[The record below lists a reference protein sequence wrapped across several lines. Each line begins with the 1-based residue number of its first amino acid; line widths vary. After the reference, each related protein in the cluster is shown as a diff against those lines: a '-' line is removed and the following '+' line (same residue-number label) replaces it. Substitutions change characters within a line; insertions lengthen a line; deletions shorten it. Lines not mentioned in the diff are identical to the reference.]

1 MLLLS
6 IHLYLIFCKVGIKL
20 SQFFLLEA
28 HHWFSVPHSGLV
40 SHSDLDDR
48 AIEALKEFNEEGA
61 LQVLLQFKDSDLSHV
76 QVCVTVGVLIK

>member
-1 MLLLS
+1 M
-6 IHLYLIFCKVGIKL
+6 FDKVVIKL
-20 SQFFLLEA
+20 SQSFLLVA
-28 HHWFSVPHSGLV
+28 HNLFSVFPHSGLV

-76 QVCVTVGVLIK
+76 QVCVWHCRCIV

>member
-1 MLLLS
+1 M
-6 IHLYLIFCKVGIKL
+6 FDKVVVKL
-20 SQFFLLEA
+20 SQSFLLVA
-28 HHWFSVPHSGLV
+28 HNLFSVVPRSGLV

-76 QVCVTVGVLIK
+76 QVRVWHCRCIV